1 MVKECAEYLIKKNI
15 NKIKVNDIKSLID
28 LSNSIRVAD
37 NINIVLL
44 WKVAPYLKKIDK
56 MVGFENIK
64 KSLVYQILY
73 YIQNLHSDTD
83 YLHIMV
89 YGPPGSGKTTLSILL
104 AKIYSKLNI
113 LSSDKVIYGKRDDFI
128 AGYLG
133 QTAQKTNAFL
143 NSCLG
148 GVLFIDEIYSI
159 GIDTEDKDSF
169 SREALNTLNS
179 FLSENRNNFCCIGA
193 GYKEEVEKNFFN
205 INQGLR
211 RRFQWIYEI
220 EQSSIDKLVLI
231 LLNMFEKQD
240 WETNASEPFLKNLL
254 TKHSKLFE
262 FNGGSIENF
271 ITKCKMIYASRT
283 FGEEYITKVITEEDI
298 SSAINE
304 FYPKDN
310 PQPINMMYL

>member
-1 MVKECAEYLIKKNI
+1 MVKECAEYSNKENI

-28 LSNSIRVAD
+28 LSNSIRVVD

-193 GYKEEVEKNFFN
+193 GYKQEVEKNFFD

-262 FNGGSIENF
+262 FNGGSIESF
-271 ITKCKMIYASRT
+271 ITKCKMIYAKRT

-304 FYPKDN
+304 FYPKDS
-310 PQPINMMYL
+310 PQPTNMMYL

>member
-1 MVKECAEYLIKKNI
+1 MVKECAEYSNKENI

-28 LSNSIRVAD
+28 LSNSIRVVD

-193 GYKEEVEKNFFN
+193 GYKQEVEKNFFD

-262 FNGGSIENF
+262 FNGGSIESF
-271 ITKCKMIYASRT
+271 ITKCKMIYAKRT

-304 FYPKDN
+304 FYPKDS
-310 PQPINMMYL
+310 PQSTNMMYL